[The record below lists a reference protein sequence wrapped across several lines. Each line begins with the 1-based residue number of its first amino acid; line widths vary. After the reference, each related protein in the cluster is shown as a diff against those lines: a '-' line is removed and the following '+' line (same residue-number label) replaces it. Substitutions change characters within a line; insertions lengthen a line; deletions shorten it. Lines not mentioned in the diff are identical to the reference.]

1 MKKTEKATCAEA
13 TPQPWEITKRER
25 DRCIH
30 LVGRYL
36 TGEIKTQWELRDL
49 IESGSEA

>member
-1 MKKTEKATCAEA
+1 MKRDEKPTACKAE
-13 TPQPWEITKRER
+13 PQPWEITKRER
-25 DRCIH
+25 DRCIR
-30 LVGRYL
+30 LIGRYL